1 MSFVFVLAVV
11 LAFAAS
17 VCTALVI
24 SVGRAA
30 ALDHDPAVDLALT
43 RR

>member
-1 MSFVFVLAVV
+1 MSLVFVLAVV

-30 ALDHDPAVDLALT
+30 SLDHDPAVDLALT